1 MVDMILLY
9 FLESV
14 CMWVLITSAG
24 CVTTAAMLPAAR
36 PQTKY
41 NCGWRVSSYTPG
53 KENVTR
59 LSFLRITRSLMNIL
73 LSKINLNYMHLHL
86 LLQCHNKY
94 TAKSWCLHNTT
105 RTDLQSVDRAVANC
119 SLAVS
124 WRVHQ
129 NTKANVTS
137 CKRTGIEVL
146 NRYIYKKKL
155 N

>member
-1 MVDMILLY
+1 MMKQDTFYWVVSFFTWYIWRMVDMILLY

-59 LSFLRITRSLMNIL
+59 LSFLHKLGHLWIFYCLKLILTTCIFSIFFSVTTNTRQKADVSTTLLGQAYSLL
-73 LSKINLNYMHLHL
+73 TEL
-86 LLQCHNKY
+86 
-94 TAKSWCLHNTT
+94 
-105 RTDLQSVDRAVANC
+105 
-119 SLAVS
+119 
-124 WRVHQ
+124 
-129 NTKANVTS
+129 
-137 CKRTGIEVL
+137 
-146 NRYIYKKKL
+146 
-155 N
+155 